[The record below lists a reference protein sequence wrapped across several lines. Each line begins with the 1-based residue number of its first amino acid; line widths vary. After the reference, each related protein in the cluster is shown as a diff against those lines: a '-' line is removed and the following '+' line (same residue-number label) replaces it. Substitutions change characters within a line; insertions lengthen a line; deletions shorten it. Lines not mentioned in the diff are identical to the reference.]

1 MELAQEPA
9 TPTSPGICYKCR
21 FSGLPE
27 LRYAFYQNVL
37 GNLYAYLKNAGLNKN
52 IEDIRESERE

>member
-1 MELAQEPA
+1 MHF
-9 TPTSPGICYKCR
+9 TK
-21 FSGLPE
+21 
-27 LRYAFYQNVL
+27 NVL